1 MAEFDPRAFAG
12 LVRSGRLSAPAREER
27 PRYGSRGAWRA
38 GTEALCLALTCWWVG
53 ERAQGDRLL
62 ALAREWLQA
71 PEDEGRPWG
80 DPPAYHEAR
89 HRQARALAAW
99 AAGDDD
105 SRLWAE
111 AADAIDAWLGIHPGS
126 PSDDRLLDAGLC
138 RWMSGANPVGPWPP
152 GSASDLLR
160 VLAGGEMVTTAFGEY
175 FRSDAARHVGE
186 VPDLT
191 AATLHA
197 AAFGRSAQL
206 KDTMLCLLAAYV
218 LVPALPLPPALIEEG
233 WKDGEQANAVVPVA
247 AFALIDRLM
256 PLFGLTRDPDAIAQ
270 TSSPPVF
277 ASWTRHPDFG
287 LELDW
292 HAPQAQM
299 PWVEIRGEGAGRL
312 AAVLAEAGAGRI
324 APSPDEA
331 LTDLLKVAP
340 GASVSTG
347 DGELRWT
354 MLAALL
360 ANPAVAQRNL
370 AASLIAAGLRD
381 PDWRVR
387 MAALWGVGA
396 LRLAELAG
404 EARKVKLPPVE
415 FAGLGAED
423 RHTLL
428 ALRELAQL
436 HAEKKPV
443 GSDKTDRK
451 AAFRAEIDALFD
463 AFASHPRSRSEAL
476 LMALLRRTELTGDLV
491 PRAWKSWWAP
501 L

>member
-12 LVRSGRLSAPAREER
+12 LVRSGRLSAPTREER
-27 PRYGSRGAWRA
+27 PRYGARGAWRA
-38 GTEALCLALTCWWVG
+38 GTEALRLAFSCWWVG
-53 ERAQGDRLL
+53 ERTQGDRLL
-62 ALAREWLQA
+62 VLAWEWLQA

-99 AAGDDD
+99 AAGEDDT
-105 SRLWAE
+105 RLWAE
-111 AADAIDAWLGIHPGS
+111 AADAIDAWLAVHAGS

-152 GSASDLLR
+152 SSAGDLLR
-160 VLAGGEMVTTAFGEY
+160 ALADGEVAASAFGEY
-175 FRSDAARHVGE
+175 LRSDAARHVAE
-186 VPDLT
+186 IPDLT

-206 KDTMLCLLAAYV
+206 EGMMLCFLTVYA
-218 LVPALPLPPALIEEG
+218 LVPALPLPPALTEAG
-233 WKDGEQANAVVPVA
+233 WKDTAQANAVVPVA

-256 PLFGLTRDPDAIAQ
+256 PLFGLARDPDAIAQ
-270 TSSPPVF
+270 TSSPPAF

-292 HAPQAQM
+292 HAPHMQT

-312 AAVLAEAGAGRI
+312 AAFLAEAAAGRI

-331 LTDLLKVAP
+331 LADLLTVAP
-340 GASVSTG
+340 GAPASTG
-347 DGELRWT
+347 NGELRWT

-360 ANPAVAQRNL
+360 ANPGAAQRNL

-396 LRLAELAG
+396 LRLTELAG
-404 EARKVKLPPVE
+404 ETQKVKLPPVE

-436 HAEKKPV
+436 RAEKKPIAS
-443 GSDKTDRK
+443 GRTDRK
-451 AAFRAEIDALFD
+451 AAFLTEIDALFD
-463 AFASHPRSRSEAL
+463 AFASRPRSRSEAL
-476 LMALLRRTELTGDLV
+476 LMALLRRSELTGDLV

-501 L
+501 P